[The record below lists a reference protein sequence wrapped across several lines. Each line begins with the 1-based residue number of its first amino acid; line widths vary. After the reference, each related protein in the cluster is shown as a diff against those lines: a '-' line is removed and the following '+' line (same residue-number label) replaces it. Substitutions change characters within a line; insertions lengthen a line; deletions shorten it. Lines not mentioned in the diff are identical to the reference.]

1 MQKHTTKRTPKQSPK
16 KRPTRAPASAGTE
29 THKTKNRAHSRAF
42 DHPLT
47 SQKGM
52 VKDSQGIIRLSP
64 ALRFL
69 RGAEVREFRKAHNLS
84 AKTLAA
90 LLVKNKKTGAHF
102 SRTYVKS
109 VEGNSLRASAAF
121 VQAFD
126 ELKAH
131 RGEGETAPRSI
142 AAIFHHMPAG
152 EVQEIEIIARPV
164 RCVCGKWFVPSTPN
178 QRTHSNANC
187 HRLARAAARKTK
199 RARARVKK
207 TS

>member
-1 MQKHTTKRTPKQSPK
+1 MQKHTTKRAPKQSAK
-16 KRPTRAPASAGTE
+16 PTRGTT
-29 THKTKNRAHSRAF
+29 THKTENRAHSRAF

-52 VKDSQGIIRLSP
+52 VKDSQGTIHLSP

-84 AKTLAA
+84 AKALAA

-131 RGEGETAPRSI
+131 RGEGETGPRSI

-164 RCVCGKWFVPSTPN
+164 RCVCGKWFIPTMPQ

-187 HRLARAAARKTK
+187 HRLARAAARKAKRTRTK
-199 RARARVKK
+199 RK
-207 TS
+207 